1 MKTGETGLVS
11 ESSGE
16 LGDLYKRYAS
26 VVHSRCVSVLKSE
39 DDAWD
44 ATQEVFMKLN
54 RALPK
59 IRNKKAILYWLM
71 STSTNHC
78 ISVLRRKKTVEFDEN
93 IHRVGEGGIPVQ
105 EKKMAMKELFRHYFL
120 PWNKKTQQV
129 LFYTYIDGYKQQEIA
144 KLTGLGE
151 STIRKYL
158 TNFRRACGAAAIKP
172 EEVL

>member
-1 MKTGETGLVS
+1 MGS

-16 LGDLYKRYAS
+16 LRDLYKQYAS
-26 VVHSRCVSVLKSE
+26 VVHSRCVSILKSE

-54 RALPK
+54 RALPT
-59 IRNKKAILYWLM
+59 IRNKQAIFSWLM
-71 STSTNHC
+71 SASTNHC
-78 ISVLRRKKTVEFDEN
+78 ISVLRRRKTIEFDEN
-93 IHRVGEGGIPVQ
+93 IHRQGEADIPVQ
-105 EKKMAMKELFRHYFL
+105 EKKLAMKELFRRYFL
-120 PWNKKTQQV
+120 PWNKKVQQV

-158 TNFRRACGAAAIKP
+158 TNFRRACGAGEVKP